1 MEKQDISC
9 PNCGHNFNVED
20 VFYKEIEL
28 AEKQKYQQKLQEVQ
42 RSYTEKEE
50 ILEKREQQLEEKRK
64 KANDLFQERIN
75 KELSGLRKEEA
86 EKASKEVA
94 FKLEALEKEAK
105 DKSVLVLELQK
116 KEVAFLQQQ
125 KLMSEEQERREI
137 ELKKKLLEQ
146 QNEIEQKARLKEREN
161 FELKE
166 KDYQKK
172 LEDQMKLVE
181 EMKRKSEQGS
191 MQLQGE
197 VQELAIEQWLKSQ
210 FPLDEIDEIKKG
222 ARGGD
227 CIQIVNTRTQTN
239 CGKIYYE
246 SKRTQ
251 NFGGDWIE
259 KFKQDMR
266 SKNIDIGVI
275 VTKTMPKNMP
285 RMGLKDGVWV
295 CTFEEFKGLS
305 IALREGCVKVA
316 NTLALQENKGD
327 KMNMLYNYLT
337 GKEFKMQIEAIVE
350 GFTALKEGID
360 AEKRSM
366 LRIWKQREKQLEK
379 VLLSTTGFY
388 GAIKGIAG
396 NAIPTVDYFELP
408 TGEVE
413 ENNDSTLFD

>member
-9 PNCGHNFNVED
+9 PNCGHHFNVED

-28 AEKQKYQQKLQEVQ
+28 AEKQKYQQQLQKVK
-42 RSYTEKEE
+42 RSYKDKEE
-50 ILEKREQQLEEKRK
+50 NLQKREEQLEEKRK
-64 KANDLFQERIN
+64 RANDLFQERVN
-75 KELSGLRKEEA
+75 KELAALRKEEA
-86 EKASKEVA
+86 KKASEAVA
-94 FKLEALEKEAK
+94 FKLDALEKETK

-116 KEVAFLQQQ
+116 KEVEFLQQQ
-125 KLMSEEQERREI
+125 KLMNEERERREI
-137 ELKKKLLEQ
+137 ELQKKLLEQ

-166 KDYQKK
+166 KEYQKK
-172 LEDQMKLVE
+172 LDDQKKLVE
-181 EMKRKSEQGS
+181 AMQRKSEQGS

-197 VQELAIEQWLKSQ
+197 VQELAIEQWLKNQ

-227 CIQIVNTRTQTN
+227 CIQIVNTRTLTN

-266 SKNIDIGVI
+266 TKNIDVGVI
-275 VTKTMPKNMP
+275 VTKTMPKDMP
-285 RMGLKDGVWV
+285 RMGIKDGVWI

-305 IALREGCVKVA
+305 TALREGCIKVA
-316 NTLALQENKGD
+316 NTLASQENKGD
-327 KMNMLYNYLT
+327 KMDMLYNYLT

-350 GFTALKEGID
+350 GFSSLKNGID
-360 AEKRSM
+360 KEKRAMQS
-366 LRIWKQREKQLEK
+366 IWKQREKQLEK

-396 NAIPTVDYFELP
+396 NALPKVDYLELP
-408 TGEVE
+408 LADD
-413 ENNDSTLFD
+413 NDD